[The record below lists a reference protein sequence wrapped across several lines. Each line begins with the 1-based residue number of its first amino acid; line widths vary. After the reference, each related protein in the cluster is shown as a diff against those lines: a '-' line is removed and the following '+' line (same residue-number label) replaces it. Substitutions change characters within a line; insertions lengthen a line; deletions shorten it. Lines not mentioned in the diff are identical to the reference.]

1 MHLIILRHNWLFIYL
16 PSHRQRVC
24 AWQWRPSVNRLLMD
38 MINCV
43 SIGALIMPVGSKR
56 GCFLL
61 SEPGWGHG
69 VAGGL
74 FGSWGW
80 DLLWVQLHFLW
91 TKFRKTFHLFLLLGI
106 KPILRLHSG
115 ELESQFQSACVFSKA
130 QLCTEERTSTEHN
143 KCLHGR
149 EIERNKHKW
158 ELS

>member
-16 PSHRQRVC
+16 PSHGQRAC

-43 SIGALIMPVGSKR
+43 SIGALIMPVGSKNR
-56 GCFLL
+56 LFSTLWTWL
-61 SEPGWGHG
+61 RSWGSWRA
-69 VAGGL
+69 VWQ
-74 FGSWGW
+74 WGW

-106 KPILRLHSG
+106 KPILRLRSG
-115 ELESQFQSACVFSKA
+115 ERESQFQSACVFSKA
-130 QLCTEERTSTEHN
+130 QLRTEERASTEHN
-143 KCLHGR
+143 KCLHRR
-149 EIERNKHKW
+149 EIERNKHTW